1 LVVEIDPL
9 NVIEFEEGH
18 DFSLAAKKL
27 IEQIFLFGTEEE
39 KSKDTI
45 EISVKYSVL
54 SEKTAFFGKIK
65 NKFKS
70 GQEINKIYIPVKKLD
85 ERKLPRKFHGM
96 GGPGIKVK

>member
-9 NVIEFEEGH
+9 NVIESEEGH

-27 IEQIFLFGTEEE
+27 IEQISLFGTEEE

-45 EISVKYSVL
+45 DISVKYYVL
-54 SEKTAFFGKIK
+54 SDKTAFFGKIK

-70 GQEINKIYIPVKKLD
+70 GEEIKENIYSCKKI
-85 ERKLPRKFHGM
+85 
-96 GGPGIKVK
+96 